1 MSKITRT
8 GLSASRARGRD
19 SSEQEP
25 GLQALVHCFSEDDIS
40 YLGAGGYER
49 RMRGRNRV
57 TDQPA
62 QLPCERAPG

>member
-19 SSEQEP
+19 SSEREP
-25 GLQALVHCFSEDDIS
+25 GLQALVHCFSDEATS
-40 YLGAGGYER
+40 WLKTARYER
-49 RMRGRNRV
+49 HLRARDLV

-62 QLPCERAPG
+62 QRPCERAPG